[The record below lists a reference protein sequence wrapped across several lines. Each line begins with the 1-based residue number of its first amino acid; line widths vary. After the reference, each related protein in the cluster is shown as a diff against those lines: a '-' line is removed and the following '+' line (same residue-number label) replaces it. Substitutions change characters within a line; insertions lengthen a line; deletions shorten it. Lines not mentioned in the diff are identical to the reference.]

1 MRLAEPEASNEMGL
15 LYVSHQISFFNE
27 VSVVPAPSL
36 VVRRNC
42 LRKSL
47 VVGF

>member
-15 LYVSHQISFFNE
+15 LYVSHQISFNE